1 MPRTSPLARSFVAA
15 GALAGLSLALAP
27 SPGLTADPPRASA
40 DILARAPAA
49 DWRAL
54 DPQRTLYLD
63 LPTGRVIIEL
73 APGFAPQHM
82 ANLRALVREHYFDG
96 LVIERAQ
103 DNYVVQW
110 GDPDAKRPI
119 GSAKASLPP
128 EMSRPIAAEDQFTAL
143 PDPDTYAPQTG
154 FIDGF
159 PAARDLDQ
167 HETWLVHCYGMVG
180 VGRDIDPTSGSG
192 VELYAVIGHAP
203 RHLDR
208 NVTLIGRVV
217 QGVELLS
224 VMPRGTAAMGF
235 YDKPEQRVPIH
246 SLRLAADLPA
256 AERTPLQVMRTD
268 SPSFAAWIES
278 KRNRT
283 DPWFIQPTGHVE
295 VCNVP
300 VPVRPTPK
308 K

>member
-1 MPRTSPLARSFVAA
+1 LA
-15 GALAGLSLALAP
+15 
-27 SPGLTADPPRASA
+27 LTADLPPTSA
-40 DILARAPAA
+40 DILAQAPAA
-49 DWRAL
+49 DWRPL

-73 APGFAPQHM
+73 ATGFAPEHL
-82 ANLRALVREHYFDG
+82 ANLRTLVREHYFDG
-96 LVIERAQ
+96 LVIERTQ

-128 EMSRPIAAEDQFTAL
+128 EMSRPIAAEDHFTAL

-159 PAARDLDQ
+159 PAARDPERQ
-167 HETWLVHCYGMVG
+167 ETWLVHCYGMVG
-180 VGRDIDPTSGSG
+180 VGRDTDPTSGSG

-217 QGVELLS
+217 QGMELLS
-224 VMPRGTAAMGF
+224 VMPRGTATMGF

-246 SLRLAADLPA
+246 NLRLAADIPA
-256 AERTPLQVMRTD
+256 TERTPLQVMRTD

-283 DPWFIQPTGHVE
+283 DPWFIQPTAHVE

-300 VPVRPTPK
+300 VPVRVKPK
-308 K
+308 

>member
-1 MPRTSPLARSFVAA
+1 MPPMRLKTRHLIAA
-15 GALAGLSLALAP
+15 GALAVLALAP
-27 SPGLTADPPRASA
+27 DAGLTADAPHSAA
-40 DILARAPAA
+40 DILAQAPAA
-49 DWRAL
+49 DWRGL
-54 DPQRTLYLD
+54 DPQRTLYMD

-73 APGFAPQHM
+73 APDFAPLHM
-82 ANLRALVREHYFDG
+82 TNLRTLVREHYFDG

-110 GDPDAKRPI
+110 GDPDSKRPI
-119 GSAKASLPP
+119 GSAKAGLPP
-128 EMSRPIAAEDQFTAL
+128 EMSRPIAADDKFTAL

-159 PAARDLDQ
+159 PAARDADQ

-180 VGRDIDPTSGSG
+180 VGRDTDPTSGSG

-217 QGVELLS
+217 QGIELLS

-246 SLRLAADLPA
+246 SIRLAADVPS

-268 SPSFAAWIES
+268 SPSFAAWIDA

-283 DPWFIQPTGHVE
+283 DPWFIQPTGRVE

-300 VPVRPTPK
+300 VPVRPAPK